1 MTGRNCIS
9 FSMGEFGS
17 TVIQKSS
24 IRQILNSFSVDF
36 AVVNFAANSEVCQVL
51 HRLQSGEGNE
61 GVQEK

>member
-1 MTGRNCIS
+1 
-9 FSMGEFGS
+9 MGEFGS